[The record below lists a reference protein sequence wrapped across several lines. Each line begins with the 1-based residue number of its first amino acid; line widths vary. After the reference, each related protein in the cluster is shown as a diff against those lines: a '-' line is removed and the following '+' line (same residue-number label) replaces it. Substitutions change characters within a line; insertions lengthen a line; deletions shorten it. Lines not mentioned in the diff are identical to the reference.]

1 MKIHTLVH
9 RKRNII
15 PLLIIGLVFPIFIIM
30 SGILLNVETTN
41 ITAFMRMEAQQGDT
55 AIYSVSPQA
64 FRDQPNTEL
73 MFEAKGNIIKVVA
86 ENEILYEYGQ
96 ESVEKNEMIGT
107 VYVHTYI
114 PSHAAQST
122 IHIYL
127 TAVDS
132 NADPAIDKL
141 ELCPHDRSIHYYL
154 TNKNLGLPIAL
165 VLLATAFCIPIFL
178 FLTDEIKLMY
188 EGIVF
193 GCVLICLSIMLL
205 NTGGHYLVFTSGQRQ
220 WNYISYTAARLFP
233 SFFLLYFSILET
245 QKPQKRILYLATGLN
260 FLFCI
265 VTFVLAVTHTVK
277 YCDTGFLFNILLLF
291 DTAIGTYMLY
301 GNLKEKRLSHIRLI
315 ILNLAIIWAGIVV
328 LFLPI
333 ASKIEAK
340 DPIHGFDILSVGAVI
355 IFYLMSGL
363 YIESALDIRA
373 RSYQSSKRIEEL
385 EKTEQNVITIDG
397 LMQAL
402 SARYESIYLINPVTG
417 SYTCYHES
425 ESHGE
430 LGVEASGDDFYAAMD
445 EKVPLRIHPDDV
457 DYFREMIAEENILNN
472 TENGESYSFV
482 YRICTDSDETVYHKI
497 RATRRMIGDTAQ
509 LLLGIRDIDAM
520 MKREKAHEDIQQS
533 MLLKERNHMQ
543 AILASAAGYM
553 EINLT
558 KDTILD
564 QKNRYDKEYNF
575 PDRTEAETNYSK
587 FIEWLAQNVILDHKE
602 KFLETNNRLNLIQNF
617 AKGILRASVS
627 FNSVNTSGLVQPC
640 RQVIYLYKDTT
651 SDDIMCFNVTY
662 DLTEQQKA
670 EKEMKQLKEKLQMS
684 RLRVFT
690 GQMQPHFLYN
700 ALGSIQ
706 EVILENPVYAS
717 ELVGNFSVH
726 LRASIRAMASDYP
739 IPFEQELQNIK
750 AYVEIEKMRFGDKL
764 KVAYDIRAK
773 DFLISPLSI
782 QPLVENSIRHGIYE
796 RGKQGGTV
804 TVTSTETDE
813 HWIVSV
819 KDDGVGFDRDKMFES
834 MKSGSSNSSGLKN
847 LIFRLNKV
855 MNAYV
860 DVKSKINEGTEIT
873 VTIPK
878 GEDTNESNY
887 RR

>member
-1 MKIHTLVH
+1 MKINTLMH

-15 PLLIIGLVFPIFIIM
+15 PILIIGLVFPIFIIM

-41 ITAFMRMEAQQGDT
+41 ITSFMNMEKQYDDVT
-55 AIYSVSPQA
+55 VYSVSPQA
-64 FRDQPNTEL
+64 FRNQPNMEL
-73 MFEAKGNIIKVVA
+73 MFESKGNIIKVVA
-86 ENEILYEYGQ
+86 DSEILYEYGRKAA
-96 ESVEKNEMIGT
+96 EINEMIGT

-114 PSHAAQST
+114 PSYAAQST
-122 IHIYL
+122 IQIYL

-132 NADPAIDKL
+132 NADPTINNL
-141 ELCPHDRSIHYYL
+141 ELCPHDKSIHYYL
-154 TNKNLGLPIAL
+154 TNKNMGLPIAL

-220 WNYISYTAARLFP
+220 WNTISYTASRLFP
-233 SFFLLYFSILET
+233 SFFILYFSILET
-245 QKPQKRILYLATGLN
+245 QKPQKRILYFATGLN

-265 VTFVLAVTHTVK
+265 VTFILAVTHTVK
-277 YCDTGFLFNILLLF
+277 FCDTGPLFNILLLF

-301 GNLKEKRLSHIRLI
+301 CNLKEKRLSHIRLI
-315 ILNLAIIWAGIVV
+315 ILNLAIIWAAIVV

-333 ASKIEAK
+333 VSKIEAK
-340 DPIHGFDILSVGAVI
+340 DTIHGFDILSVGAVI

-373 RSYQSSKRIEEL
+373 RSYQNTKRIEEL
-385 EKTEQNVITIDG
+385 EKTEQEVITIDG
-397 LMQAL
+397 MMQAL

-417 SYTCYHES
+417 AYTCYHES

-430 LGVEASGDDFYAAMD
+430 LGVETAGDDFYAAMD

-457 DYFREMIAEENILNN
+457 DYFREMISEENILNN
-472 TENGESYSFV
+472 TENGESYSFY
-482 YRICTDSDETVYHKI
+482 YRIYTDTNETVYHKI
-497 RATRRMIGDTAQ
+497 KATRRIIGDTEQ

-520 MKREKAHEDIQQS
+520 MKREKAQEDIRQS

-553 EINLT
+553 EINLS

-575 PDRTEAETNYSK
+575 PNRTEAETNYSK
-587 FIEWLAQNVILDHKE
+587 YIEWLAQNAILDNKE
-602 KFLETNNRLNLIQNF
+602 KFLQTNNRQNLIRNYS
-617 AKGILRASVS
+617 KGILRATVS
-627 FNSVNTSGLVQPC
+627 FNSINTSGLVQPC
-640 RQVIYLYKDTT
+640 RQVIYLYQDTT
-651 SDDIMCFNVTY
+651 SDDIMCFNVIY

-670 EKEMKQLKEKLQMS
+670 EKEMKQLKEQLQMS

-706 EVILENPVYAS
+706 EVILENPKYAS

-726 LRASIRAMASDYP
+726 LRASIRAMASDDP

-764 KVAYDIRAK
+764 KVEYDIRAT

-804 TVTSTETDE
+804 TITSMETDDK
-813 HWIVSV
+813 WIITV
-819 KDDGVGFDRDKMFES
+819 KDNGVGFNQDKMFEN
-834 MKSGSSNSSGLKN
+834 MKNGNNHSSGLKN

-855 MNAYV
+855 MNAQV
-860 DVKSKINEGTEIT
+860 EVKSKINEGTEIT

-878 GEDTNESNY
+878 GEDTDESNH